1 MWILHLLEKRNRSSN
16 FEISDTKT
24 KVKLRIPALADCT
37 AKEDDISA
45 YLGFLSSPL
54 LLLMLNFYIFN
65 QVVFFW
71 ALFIPSFSEKWQM
84 KSAKVQFVN
93 RWIILLS
100 SLCPWLICV
109 FKRWRV
115 KLRNNCNSCLT
126 KNGQKMFWKQKRH
139 LQGLQSVQT
148 SLVL

>member
-37 AKEDDISA
+37 AREDDISA

-65 QVVFFW
+65 QVVFF
-71 ALFIPSFSEKWQM
+71 
-84 KSAKVQFVN
+84 
-93 RWIILLS
+93 
-100 SLCPWLICV
+100 
-109 FKRWRV
+109 
-115 KLRNNCNSCLT
+115 
-126 KNGQKMFWKQKRH
+126 
-139 LQGLQSVQT
+139 
-148 SLVL
+148 